1 MCYVAYGGNKKGS
14 EMSVE
19 KLSAKLVE
27 KRQLTNSF
35 WWFEL
40 EFAKKFKF
48 EAGQYVS
55 VKVDEK
61 GNRRAYS
68 IATPPG
74 DKRVGLLVDVSPG
87 GIGSKFFEKLVVGE
101 EIGVLGPLGRFVVE
115 KTNHTPGVRR
125 RRNTTPGERSWVFVG
140 TGSGIA
146 PLKAMIEDLLPNKV
160 NDRSCKLVW
169 GMRYEKDVFWQDDFK
184 ALEKKYKNFKFDLV
198 LSKGSESWQGRKGH
212 VTDVLGEMENLKR
225 IEFYLCGSSQMVED
239 CQKVLIDKVVD
250 EKRIY
255 FEKYG

>member
-169 GMRYEKDVFWQDDFK
+169 GMRYEEDVFWQDDFK

-198 LSKGSESWQGRKGH
+198 LSRDGEKLR
-212 VTDVLGEMENLKR
+212 VTDVLREIKLVKET
-225 IEFYLCGSSQMVED
+225 EFYICGSNAMVDD
-239 CQKVLIDKVVD
+239 CQKILVDKGVGED
-250 EKRIY
+250 KIY